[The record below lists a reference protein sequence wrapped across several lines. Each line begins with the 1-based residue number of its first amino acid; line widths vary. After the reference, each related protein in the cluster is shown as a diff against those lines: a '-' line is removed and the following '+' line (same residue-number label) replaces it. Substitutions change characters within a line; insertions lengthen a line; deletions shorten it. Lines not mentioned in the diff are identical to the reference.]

1 MKPRSETAIQIDI
14 VDYLRKVLPP
24 SAIVHHSKNE
34 GNRGGRKGLLDGV
47 RAKRMGVEAG
57 FPDIAVYLPSQ
68 RVVFFEVKN
77 ETGRA
82 TRTQQYMWQRLK
94 SLGFDCGLVRSI
106 DEVRNALRALDIQT
120 REVAS

>member
-34 GNRGGRKGLLDGV
+34 GNRGGRKGMLDGV

-57 FPDIAVYLPSQ
+57 FPDIAVYASGK
-68 RVVFFEVKN
+68 RVLFLEVKN
-77 ETGRA
+77 ATGRA
-82 TRTQQYMWQRLK
+82 TRTQQYMWQRLRA
-94 SLGFDCGLVRSI
+94 LGFDCGMVRSI
-106 DEVRNALRALDIQT
+106 DEVRNALKACGIET
-120 REVAS
+120 REVVS

>member
-14 VDYLRKVLPP
+14 VGYLRKVLPP

-34 GNRGGRKGLLDGV
+34 GNRGGRKGLMDGV

-57 FPDIAVYLPSQ
+57 FPDIAVYASGK
-68 RVVFFEVKN
+68 RVLFLEVKN

-82 TRTQQYMWQRLK
+82 TRTQQYMWQRLRV
-94 SLGFDCGLVRSI
+94 LGFECGLVRSI
-106 DEVRNALRALDIQT
+106 DEVRNALKSCGIET
-120 REVAS
+120 REAE

>member
-34 GNRGGRKGLLDGV
+34 GNRGGHKGLLDGV
-47 RAKRMGVEAG
+47 RNKRMGVEAG
-57 FPDIAVYLPSQ
+57 FPDIAVYLPAK

-77 ETGRA
+77 ATGRA